1 MSGLGFRVFGFQ
13 FWSLC
18 FLVIVLNGL
27 QGGGCGVG
35 AQGFKVSRVVYIF
48 GCVYMRVI

>member
-35 AQGFKVSRVVYIF
+35 AQASGSQVLCFAF
-48 GCVYMRVI
+48 GV